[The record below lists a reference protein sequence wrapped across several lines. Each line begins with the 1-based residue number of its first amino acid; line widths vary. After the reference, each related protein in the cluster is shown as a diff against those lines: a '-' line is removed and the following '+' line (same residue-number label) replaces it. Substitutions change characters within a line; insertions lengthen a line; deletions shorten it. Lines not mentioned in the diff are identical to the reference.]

1 MSNGKLNF
9 TAPQLTQ
16 VLNAISDEI
25 SLNIFV
31 IIKNDG
37 KNTEGLRD
45 ELNITSKQCYHRINK
60 LVDMGL
66 VRRKGS
72 YYNITSFGRVIFQAQ
87 EKVAIAIKNLSKL
100 KIVDVIRDSNL
111 PRDECTKLVGE
122 IIDDDELKE
131 MIINQDLMSPLPAKL
146 KTKIHL
152 QKLKSS
158 KTK

>member
-1 MSNGKLNF
+1 VSNGKLNF

-87 EKVAIAIKNLSKL
+87 EKVAKAIENYSKL
-100 KIVDVIRDSNL
+100 KMVDVIRGSDL
-111 PRDECTKLVGE
+111 TRDERTKLLDE
-122 IIDDDELKE
+122 LIDDDELRE
-131 MIINQDLMSPLPAKL
+131 IIVSRIQTDR
-146 KTKIHL
+146 
-152 QKLKSS
+152 S
-158 KTK
+158 K